1 MTSRDSWQEPRTVRV
16 LLLRLA
22 TTWLL
27 IPLLVAALDATLDW
41 FFFVPAEIALSL
53 AWVVLGLLSAVWSV
67 QYVRKRAWL
76 YGLLSLILPA
86 VMLPSIVQQLVVQQK
101 FLRQVGV
108 PQGDMSPVV
117 ILWAMGRSTLLEPA
131 VYVGD
136 VAHFLAVKPSYDKEI
151 GMLPSDG
158 SRFYEFNWGGMLFA
172 SKGVVY
178 DETDQIVMPKDR
190 RSASW
195 LARVKETDL
204 MCGGSELVA
213 PVRPLW
219 SHYYLAYFGC

>member
-1 MTSRDSWQEPRTVRV
+1 MTSRDSRQEPRPFRV
-16 LLLRLA
+16 LLIRLA

-27 IPLLVAALDATLDW
+27 IPLLVAALDASLNW
-41 FFFVPAEIALSL
+41 FFFVPIEIALSL

-67 QYVRKRAWL
+67 QYVRKRACL
-76 YGLLSLILPA
+76 YGLLCLILPA
-86 VMLPSIVQQLVVQQK
+86 VMLPSIVQQSVVQQK

-108 PQGDMSPVV
+108 PRGEMSPVV
-117 ILWAMGRSTLLEPA
+117 ILLAMGTLLEPA
-131 VYVGD
+131 VHVGD

-151 GMLPSDG
+151 GMLPADD
-158 SRFYEFNWGGMLFA
+158 SRFHEFNWGGMLFA

>member
-1 MTSRDSWQEPRTVRV
+1 MASRDSRQEPRTFRV

-27 IPLLVAALDATLDW
+27 IPLLVAALDASLNW
-41 FFFVPAEIALSL
+41 LFFVPVEIVLSL
-53 AWVVLGLLSAVWSV
+53 AWVVLGLVSAGWSV

-76 YGLLSLILPA
+76 YGLVCLILPA
-86 VMLPSIVQQLVVQQK
+86 VMLPSIVQQSVVQQK
-101 FLRQVGV
+101 LLRQVGV
-108 PQGDMSPVV
+108 PRGEMSPVV
-117 ILWAMGRSTLLEPA
+117 ILLAMGTLLEPA
-131 VYVGD
+131 VHVGD
-136 VAHFLAVKPSYDKEI
+136 VAHFFAVKPSYDKEI